1 MDYSI
6 SVDGLDRPSI
16 MVKLQLHHSHR
27 PTSRLRQSLSKYLK
41 KSHPIHLSLNKF
53 DKTGLKNTAT
63 ILNIDVEHKNCSKLK
78 TEIANYF
85 FTLTLTPL

>member
-1 MDYSI
+1 MDYSV

-16 MVKLQLHHSHR
+16 MVKLQLHHSQQNT
-27 PTSRLRQSLSKYLK
+27 PRLRRTLANTLK
-41 KSHPIHLSLNKF
+41 KTHPIHLSLNKF
-53 DKTGLKNTAT
+53 DKMGLKNTAT